1 MDNSVVVHELGHGVS
16 NRLVG
21 GGTARCLTSIVNRG
35 LGEGWS
41 DMLAEYVGCCGVCF
55 SETLIYPHSWTE
67 QTSATTK
74 DFTIG
79 TYVVSDR
86 DGLRRYPYSTNVYV
100 QGSTIVDW
108 PSTILTVL

>member
-41 DMLAEYVGCCGVCF
+41 DMLAEYVASF
-55 SETLIYPHSWTE
+55 AQRH
-67 QTSATTK
+67 
-74 DFTIG
+74 
-79 TYVVSDR
+79 
-86 DGLRRYPYSTNVYV
+86 
-100 QGSTIVDW
+100 
-108 PSTILTVL
+108 